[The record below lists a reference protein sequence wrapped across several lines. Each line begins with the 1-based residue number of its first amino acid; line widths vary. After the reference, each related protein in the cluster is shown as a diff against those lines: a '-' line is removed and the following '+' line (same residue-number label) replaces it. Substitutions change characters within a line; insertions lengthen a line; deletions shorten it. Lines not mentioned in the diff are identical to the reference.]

1 MTLANIAAN
10 AINAVNPD
18 QQVNKTSTIV
28 GCPLALKYPKP
39 IAMPHRIMDATKL
52 NNASLYIPYI
62 NILTRFD
69 FLNDRHSFFSISK
82 NTCCVGGVVLTPFVG
97 GVKCGLIVPIAL
109 R

>member
-10 AINAVNPD
+10 AINAVNTD
-18 QQVNKTSTIV
+18 QKANKTSTIV

-39 IAMPHRIMDATKL
+39 IAIPHRIMDATKL
-52 NNASLYIPYI
+52 NNDSLYIPYI
-62 NILTRFD
+62 KILTRFD

-82 NTCCVGGVVLTPFVG
+82 KTCCVGGVVLTPLVG
-97 GVKCGLIVPIAL
+97 GVKYGLIVPNAF